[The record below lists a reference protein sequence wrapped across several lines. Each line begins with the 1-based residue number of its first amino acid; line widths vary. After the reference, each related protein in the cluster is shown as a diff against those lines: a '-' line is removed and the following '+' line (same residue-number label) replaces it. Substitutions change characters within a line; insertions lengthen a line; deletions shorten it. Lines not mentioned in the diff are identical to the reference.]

1 MSGLGVIGLGTMG
14 WHMARRLA
22 EAGYAPLVHDLVDD
36 RRGQLESAGA
46 RWASSVRE
54 IADAATIVLVSLPT
68 PAVVEQVLVGPDG
81 LVSGGALGV
90 VIDTSTTG
98 PEVSRRCAAALAGRG
113 IDLVDA
119 PVSGGPSGADSGSL
133 SIMASGRPEAL
144 ARVMPV
150 LEVVGA
156 RIFRLGPEP
165 GQGQMMKVINNTIC
179 AAAALA
185 SFEGLV
191 LGARAGL
198 DAETM
203 LAVLNASSGRNFAT
217 EVKVPECILHRN
229 FPQRFST
236 ALLHKDVSLC
246 LEEAARLGVPT
257 WVGDAA
263 RQMLS
268 FAVGQGGGAMDYGHL
283 IRHYESWA
291 GAQFGRAPEHDPR
304 EAA

>member
-22 EAGYAPLVHDLVDD
+22 EAGYAPLVHDLVEE
-36 RRGQLESAGA
+36 RRGQLEAAGA

-54 IADAATIVLVSLPT
+54 IADAADIVLVSLPT
-68 PAVVEQVLVGPDG
+68 PAVVEQVLIGPDG
-81 LVSGGALGV
+81 LRTGRAIGI

-98 PEVSRRCAAALAGRG
+98 PEVSRRCAGALSERG

-133 SIMASGRPEAL
+133 SVMASGNPAAL
-144 ARVMPV
+144 ARAMPL
-150 LEVVGA
+150 LEVIGGQ
-156 RIFRLGPEP
+156 IFELGSEP

-179 AAAALA
+179 ATAALA

-191 LGARAGL
+191 LGAKAGL

-203 LAVLNASSGRNFAT
+203 LAVLNASSGRSFAT
-217 EVKVPECILHRN
+217 EVKVPQCIVRRN

-236 ALLHKDVSLC
+236 DLLHKDVRLC
-246 LEEAARLGVPT
+246 LEEGARLGVPM
-257 WVGDAA
+257 WVSDSA

-268 FAVGQGGGAMDYGHL
+268 FAIGQGGGDMDYGNL

-291 GAQFGRAPEHDPR
+291 GAQFGPAPEGGPQ